1 MVVRRLSAV
10 FPTLFAFGALGSMPA
25 VADTVRMQCAADD
38 AFNAPEMT
46 LVYEGNDSGTLTVSG
61 AFGTMSL
68 PATLESGPTTDDPGS
83 AVTVRGI
90 RASGPATVRM
100 PDKAALEACV
110 RARLPS
116 DQIEDADIVFVT
128 LMACAKETPD
138 ADAPVAINASA
149 EVVLWP
155 MTYVGVTR
163 TYAEATDLA
172 GGSIALE
179 AYPTCAIEE

>member
-1 MVVRRLSAV
+1 MVVRRLSAA
-10 FPTLFAFGALGSMPA
+10 FPALLTLWVLLAIPA
-25 VADTVRMQCAADD
+25 AAETVRMQCAADD
-38 AFNAPEMT
+38 TFNAPEMT
-46 LVYEGNDSGTLTVSG
+46 LVYEDGTLTVAGS
-61 AFGTMSL
+61 FGTMRL
-68 PATLESGPTTDDPGS
+68 PASIETGPTTDDAGS
-83 AVTVRGI
+83 PATVRGI
-90 RASGPATVRM
+90 RASGPANVRM

-128 LMACAKETPD
+128 LMACAKETPE
-138 ADAPVAINASA
+138 ADEPVAINASA
-149 EVVLWP
+149 EIVLWP

-179 AYPTCAIEE
+179 AYPTCAIDE